1 MSCNPHIDLEYL
13 RAPFDMAGTLSSASS
28 STSRRMSFSSTAPPP
43 LLTPDV
49 EFPNPSLMAV
59 FAADTADEPAAIP
72 LRSNPVKPT
81 FDPTPS
87 PSPPRKAPVE
97 ALNIAGTIKEIQ
109 EHNAASSF
117 SSSGSR
123 LTSTP
128 TSELGRFDYPFPET
142 PSEPAPAP
150 HHRPNT
156 ITSRSST
163 TPTTARPARPA
174 DNFFARPPRLGRRGS
189 IASGQISRLASRL
202 PDNVDVRERPRS
214 SSGSSSSPPPPVI
227 PVPQEKRRCASSSSL
242 SNLNLLA
249 TTTNPGLSPA
259 VEVTRPPLGPS
270 SLSST
275 SVSSYEIATPSTPSS
290 ATSTLSRTV
299 YVQPTSWSRAP
310 LSFQHAPMPAPIP
323 PSLLARRG
331 SVPANTLLGLG
342 PPQGGWSNSVYKTVY
357 HTPVM
362 RPRKLSGEKKR
373 TAQSPQTSVD
383 LGRRAPTTPLGTSP
397 ARSAP
402 TPSPVHSMSSDRDTS
417 PRAPSLALPSPV
429 VQYPALSPFVPA
441 YPASLAPAAK
451 GPAPPPTT
459 SSTSLPLETIPSS
472 SGEER

>member
-1 MSCNPHIDLEYL
+1 MT
-13 RAPFDMAGTLSSASS
+13 GTLSSASS
-28 STSRRMSFSSTAPPP
+28 STSRRTSFSSTAPPP

-49 EFPNPSLMAV
+49 EFPNPPLMAV
-59 FAADTADEPAAIP
+59 FAADAADEPAAIP
-72 LRSNPVKPT
+72 LPSNPVKPT
-81 FDPTPS
+81 FDPAPS

-109 EHNAASSF
+109 EQNAASSF

-142 PSEPAPAP
+142 PAEPAPAAH

-174 DNFFARPPRLGRRGS
+174 DSFFARPPRLGRRGS
-189 IASGQISRLASRL
+189 IASGQISRLAARL
-202 PDNVDVRERPRS
+202 PDGVSVREQQRPRS
-214 SSGSSSSPPPPVI
+214 SSGSSSSPPPQVSPI
-227 PVPQEKRRCASSSSL
+227 QHEKRRCASSSSL

-249 TTTNPGLSPA
+249 TTNNPGISPA
-259 VEVTRPPLGPS
+259 VEVSRPPLGPS

-275 SVSSYEIATPSTPSS
+275 SVSSYEITTPSTPSS

-299 YVQPTSWSRAP
+299 YVQPASWSRAP

-342 PPQGGWSNSVYKTVY
+342 PPQGGWSNSVYKAVY
-357 HTPVM
+357 HTPAM

-373 TAQSPQTSVD
+373 TAQSPQTSID

-402 TPSPVHSMSSDRDTS
+402 TPSPAHSAHSNYSSSDRDTS

-429 VQYPALSPFVPA
+429 VQYPALSPFVP

-472 SGEER
+472 SGEEREHE